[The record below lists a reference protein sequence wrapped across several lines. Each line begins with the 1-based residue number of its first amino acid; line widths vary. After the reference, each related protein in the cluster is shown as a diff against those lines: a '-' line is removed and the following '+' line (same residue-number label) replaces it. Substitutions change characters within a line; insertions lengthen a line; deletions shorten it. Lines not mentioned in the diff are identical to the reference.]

1 MASSFSPVA
10 LAAGTHIWGTTPE
23 SFIFQDELLATIRK
37 HGITRLDTARAYME
51 GRSEEAIG
59 SKGLANEFTITTKA
73 PTATPGNGSYE
84 NIIKEARLS
93 FASLKVDRVDTYL
106 LHAPDNTS
114 PWEDTYKAI
123 QELYLEGKFEKVFG
137 LSNYD
142 ATQVREWHAHG
153 KKNGFVLP
161 NVYQSMYSA
170 AARTQEFEL
179 FPTLRELGFSIQVY
193 SPLAMGFLAKVPE
206 DFEIGTNKLTGGR
219 WDTTTTFGKIQE
231 VMFRKPSMINL
242 LAEWNKI
249 AKEAGYS
256 KAGMAYRWVSYHS
269 ALRGDLGDEMII
281 GASNAKQ
288 FEETVAEI
296 EKGPLDASVVAKI
309 NALWEPVAADGETSS
324 LRAIGVVFGGKS
336 LVV

>member
-1 MASSFSPVA
+1 MASSRSPVA
-10 LAAGTHIWGTTPE
+10 LAAGTHIWEPTPE
-23 SFIFQDELLATIRK
+23 NIVFQDELLATIRK

-59 SKGLANEFTITTKA
+59 LKGLAKEFTITTKA

-93 FASLKVDRVDTYL
+93 FSALKVDRVKTYL

-123 QELYLEGKFEKVFG
+123 QELYLEGKFEKFG
-137 LSNYD
+137 LSNYN

-161 NVYQSMYSA
+161 TVYQSMYSA

-179 FPTLRELGFSIQVY
+179 FPTLRELGFSIQAY

-206 DFEIGTNKLTGGR
+206 DFETGTNKLTGGR
-219 WDTTTTFGKIQE
+219 WDTTTLFGQVQE

-281 GASNAKQ
+281 GASTAKQ
-288 FEETVAEI
+288 FEETAAEI
-296 EKGPLDASVVAKI
+296 EKGPLAASVVAKI
-309 NALWEPVAADGETSS
+309 DALWGPVAADGETST
-324 LRAIGVVFGGKS
+324 LRALGVVFGGSS
-336 LVV
+336 LN